1 MLRNRSLKGTK
12 TWGLDRAKV
21 LSDVDGIWGDTGL
34 SQKAPRGSGYGRE
47 IGIIDLGHEP
57 PLSVDGSEAAVIDRR
72 RVSVQWFSGTIL
84 TGLCGAAL
92 IGGAVFASLDGE
104 MTFAKVPE
112 RVEGALRGAFGS
124 NDRTASLHK
133 SDRLPP
139 PGESSASRIVM
150 RVSTVTRVGNR
161 DVMRARPFV
170 RISGNLS
177 MTTSDL
183 SSKIP
188 PFNAQRMLTDVG
200 TTTQGAS
207 EDPNNPEAVEPDA
220 EVSFVTKDLATVLPK
235 AKLAAVVALD
245 EVLMRV
251 RDAANWRGSGG
262 VRYTSL
268 ANVAADASGAQSD
281 LKLAYATEGNVSDP
295 YAGFETRVV
304 PENVTLLP
312 KTKDQITGGN
322 PSGER
327 VHVVKKGDSIASI
340 LRDQGATPDEARAV
354 ALTLGPRGRDSG
366 LKEGQKVRIL
376 MAPSGLGPAARLQ
389 PYRVIVANDTTVE
402 AVAALSDVGKY
413 VAVDVQ
419 SMNTVA
425 EAATG
430 KDDDDDDDDGSGV
443 RLYQSIYETALRNK
457 VPAAVIEDMVR
468 IYSYDVDFQR
478 KVQPGDSF
486 DVFFAGD
493 DENTATTEKPEV
505 QFASLTVGGE
515 TKKYYRFQTTDDSVV
530 DFYDETGKSA
540 KKFLVRKP
548 VNNAIMRS
556 GFGGRRHPI
565 LGYTKMHTGVDWA
578 TPYGTPIFASGNG
591 VVEKVGWEGGYGKY
605 VRLKHNNGYET
616 AYGHMSAF
624 AKGMEPGKRVRQ
636 GQVIGFVGST
646 GASTGAH
653 VHYEILVNGRFVD
666 PLRVKLPRGRSLEG
680 AMMTSFE
687 KERDRLD
694 TQMNNRGG
702 AARVSE
708 ATGTAPQTRQI
719 SR

>member
-1 MLRNRSLKGTK
+1 M
-12 TWGLDRAKV
+12 
-21 LSDVDGIWGDTGL
+21 
-34 SQKAPRGSGYGRE
+34 
-47 IGIIDLGHEP
+47 IDLGHEP

-112 RVEGALRGAFGS
+112 RVEGALRGAFGA
-124 NDRTASLHK
+124 NDRSASLHK
-133 SDRLPP
+133 ADRLPP
-139 PGESSASRIVM
+139 VSDSAASKNVV

-161 DVMRARPFV
+161 DIMRVRPYI
-170 RISGNLS
+170 RISGNLALA
-177 MTTSDL
+177 TSDL
-183 SSKIP
+183 SAKIP
-188 PFNAQRMLTDVG
+188 PYNAQRMLTDVG
-200 TTTQGAS
+200 TAAPAATD
-207 EDPNNPEAVEPDA
+207 DPTAADAVEPDA

-235 AKLAAVVALD
+235 ARIAAVVALD
-245 EVLMRV
+245 EILMRV
-251 RDAANWRGSGG
+251 RDAANWKGNSGG
-262 VRYTSL
+262 VRYTL
-268 ANVAADASGAQSD
+268 ANATADASGALPDS
-281 LKLAYATEGNVSDP
+281 KMAYATEGNVNDP

-312 KTKDQITGGN
+312 KTKDQATGGN
-322 PSGER
+322 PTNER
-327 VHVVKKGDSIASI
+327 IHVVKKGDSIPSI
-340 LRDQGATPDEARAV
+340 LREQGATPEEAKAI
-354 ALTLGPRGRDSG
+354 AATLGARGRDGG

-376 MAPSGLGPAARLQ
+376 MAPAGPGQRLQ
-389 PYRVIVANDTTVE
+389 PYRVVVANESTVE
-402 AVAALSDVGKY
+402 AVAALSDLGKY

-419 SMNTVA
+419 SMNTVTETA
-425 EAATG
+425 SN
-430 KDDDDDDDDGSGV
+430 DDDDDDDGTGV

-457 VPAAVIEDMVR
+457 VPASVIEDMVR

-486 DVFFAGD
+486 DVFFAGE
-493 DENTATTEKPEV
+493 DEGATITEKSEV
-505 QFASLTVGGE
+505 LFASLTVGGE
-515 TKKYYRFQTTDDSVV
+515 TKKYYRFQTPDDSVV
-530 DFYDETGKSA
+530 DYYDETGKSA

-565 LGYTKMHTGVDWA
+565 LGYVKMHTGVDWA

-616 AYGHMSAF
+616 AYGHMSAY

-646 GASTGAH
+646 GMSTGAH

-666 PLRVKLPRGRSLEG
+666 PMRIKLPRGRSLEG
-680 AMMTSFE
+680 PLMAGFE

-694 TQMNNRGG
+694 AMMNNRGTP
-702 AARVSE
+702 ARVSD
-708 ATGTAPQTRQI
+708 AAGTSASPQARQV
-719 SR
+719 SNR

>member
-1 MLRNRSLKGTK
+1 
-12 TWGLDRAKV
+12 
-21 LSDVDGIWGDTGL
+21 L
-34 SQKAPRGSGYGRE
+34 SQRTSRGGGYGRE
-47 IGIIDLGHEP
+47 TGIIDLGHEP

-112 RVEGALRGAFGS
+112 RVEGALRGAFGA
-124 NDRTASLHK
+124 NDKTASLRK

-139 PGESSASRIVM
+139 PGETTAARNVV

-161 DVMRARPFV
+161 DVMRVRPFI

-183 SSKIP
+183 SAKIP
-188 PFNAQRMLTDVG
+188 AFNAQRMLSDVG
-200 TTTQGAS
+200 TAAPAAS
-207 EDPNNPEAVEPDA
+207 DDPNNADAVEPDA
-220 EVSFVTKDLATVLPK
+220 EVSFVTKDLAPILPK

-245 EVLMRV
+245 EILMRV
-251 RDAANWRGSGG
+251 RDASNWRGNSG
-262 VRYTSL
+262 VRYASL
-268 ANVAADASGAQSD
+268 ANAAADASGAQSD
-281 LKLAYATEGNVSDP
+281 LKLAYATEGTAADP

-304 PENVTLLP
+304 PENVTLLA
-312 KTKDQITGGN
+312 KTKDQATGGN

-327 VHVVKKGDSIASI
+327 VHVVKKGDTVTSI
-340 LRDQGATPDEARAV
+340 LRDQGATPEEAKSIAT
-354 ALTLGPRGRDSG
+354 TLGARGRDGG
-366 LKEGQKVRIL
+366 LKEGQKLRIL
-376 MAPSGLGPAARLQ
+376 MAPAGPGQRLQ
-389 PYRVIVANDTTVE
+389 PYRVIVANDSAVE
-402 AVAALSDVGKY
+402 AVAALSDLGKY

-419 SMNTVA
+419 SMNTVTETA
-425 EAATG
+425 DNS
-430 KDDDDDDDDGSGV
+430 DDEDDDGSGV

-457 VPAAVIEDMVR
+457 VPASVIEDMVR

-486 DVFFAGD
+486 DVFFAGE
-493 DENTATTEKPEV
+493 DEGATITEKTEV
-505 QFASLTVGGE
+505 LFASLTVGGE
-515 TKKYYRFQTTDDSVV
+515 TKKYYRFQTPDDAVI

-565 LGYTKMHTGVDWA
+565 LGYVKMHTGVDWA

-591 VVEKVGWEGGYGKY
+591 VVEKAGWEGGYGKY

-646 GASTGAH
+646 GMSTGAH

-666 PLRVKLPRGRSLEG
+666 PMRIKLPRGRSLDG
-680 AMMTSFE
+680 PLMSGFE

-694 TQMNNRGG
+694 AMMSNRGG
-702 AARVSE
+702 AARVSD
-708 ATGTAPQTRQI
+708 AAGSAGVRQTSNR
-719 SR
+719 

>member
-1 MLRNRSLKGTK
+1 M
-12 TWGLDRAKV
+12 
-21 LSDVDGIWGDTGL
+21 
-34 SQKAPRGSGYGRE
+34 
-47 IGIIDLGHEP
+47 IDLGHEP

-104 MTFAKVPE
+104 MTFAKLPE
-112 RVEGALRGAFGS
+112 RVEGALRGAIS
-124 NDRTASLHK
+124 ANDRGATVHK

-139 PGESSASRIVM
+139 PSEASASRNVV

-161 DVMRARPFV
+161 DVMRVRPYV

-183 SSKIP
+183 SAKIP
-188 PFNAQRMLTDVG
+188 PFNAQRMLSDVG
-200 TTTQGAS
+200 TNQPAAAD
-207 EDPNNPEAVEPDA
+207 DPNNPEAVEPDA
-220 EVSFVTKDLATVLPK
+220 EVSFVTKDLAQVLPK
-235 AKLAAVVALD
+235 AKIATVVALD
-245 EVLMRV
+245 EILMRV
-251 RDAANWRGSGG
+251 RDAANWRGNSGG
-262 VRYTSL
+262 VRYTL
-268 ANVAADASGAQSD
+268 ANATADVGGAQPD

-312 KTKDQITGGN
+312 KTKEQVTGGN
-322 PSGER
+322 PTGER
-327 VHVVKKGDSIASI
+327 VHMVKKGDTVASV
-340 LRDQGATPDEARAV
+340 LRDLGATADEAKAI
-354 ALTLGPRGRDSG
+354 AATLGARGRDGG
-366 LKEGQKVRIL
+366 LKEGQKLRIL
-376 MAPSGLGPAARLQ
+376 MAPASPAPGARLQ
-389 PYRVIVANDTTVE
+389 PYRVIVANDTQVE
-402 AVAALSDVGKY
+402 AVAALSDIGKY

-419 SMNTVA
+419 SMNTVS
-425 EAATG
+425 EATDNS
-430 KDDDDDDDDGSGV
+430 DDDEEDDGSGV

-457 VPAAVIEDMVR
+457 VPQNVIEDMVR

-486 DVFFAGD
+486 DVFYAGE
-493 DENTATTEKPEV
+493 DEGTTSSEKTEV
-505 QFASLTVGGE
+505 LYAALTVGGE
-515 TKKYYRFQTTDDSVV
+515 TKKYYRFQTPDDSVV
-530 DFYDETGKSA
+530 DYYDETGKSA

-565 LGYTKMHTGVDWA
+565 LGYVKMHTGVDWA
-578 TPYGTPIFASGNG
+578 APYGTPIFASGNG

-624 AKGMEPGKRVRQ
+624 AKGMESGKRVRQ
-636 GQVIGFVGST
+636 GQVIGFIGST
-646 GASTGAH
+646 GMSTGAH

-666 PLRVKLPRGRSLEG
+666 PMRVKLPRGRSLDG
-680 AMMTSFE
+680 PMMAGFE
-687 KERDRLD
+687 KERDRID
-694 TQMNNRGG
+694 AQMNSRGSS
-702 AARVSE
+702 RVVSD
-708 ATGTAPQTRQI
+708 ATGSTG
-719 SR
+719 SRPVSNR